1 MRTAAAP
8 RLDDRLRRYISER
21 AQGGTAAEVTR
32 ADGSLAWELGLP
44 RPSYQTVRLS
54 VLDARGGPAK
64 SRMAQTS
71 RGTVI
76 LNSLWEY
83 PGPGLARWY
92 ERYKHGGG
100 L

>member
-1 MRTAAAP
+1 
-8 RLDDRLRRYISER
+8 
-21 AQGGTAAEVTR
+21 
-32 ADGSLAWELGLP
+32 
-44 RPSYQTVRLS
+44 
-54 VLDARGGPAK
+54 
-64 SRMAQTS
+64 MAQTS